1 MLDGLESLVAKSLVR
16 QDYDSGG
23 DLRFRMLETIREYA
37 FGLLEAT
44 SEAAIVR
51 QRHAEHLVM
60 LGEQTASRLVR
71 AEAVTWM
78 DRLEAEHD
86 NLRAALAWSSELEAT
101 NDLMARLA
109 ESRRGDSGSRRD
121 ISSRVGTGSNGHLG
135 RASAP
140 STRTLVLQG
149 IGTVAVFQMDFARA
163 RDAFSEMAALGR
175 ACGDQAAVTYAVAYL
190 GFVARQ
196 TGDFSRAESL
206 GSESVA
212 LGRQAGDEESL
223 ATALLL
229 QSQVPLGQ
237 GDYDRATAL
246 LKESLSIARTAGV
259 SFLVPHILQN
269 LARAT
274 SGHGELAQALALCDE
289 AHGLFLRRGDRWGLE
304 NTARVQLRIAQLQ
317 GDPNSG

>member
-1 MLDGLESLVAKSLVR
+1 
-16 QDYDSGG
+16 
-23 DLRFRMLETIREYA
+23 
-37 FGLLEAT
+37 
-44 SEAAIVR
+44 
-51 QRHAEHLVM
+51 
-60 LGEQTASRLVR
+60 
-71 AEAVTWM
+71 
-78 DRLEAEHD
+78 
-86 NLRAALAWSSELEAT
+86 
-101 NDLMARLA
+101 
-109 ESRRGDSGSRRD
+109 
-121 ISSRVGTGSNGHLG
+121 
-135 RASAP
+135 
-140 STRTLVLQG
+140 
-149 IGTVAVFQMDFARA
+149 MDFARA

-317 GDPNSG
+317 GDPIRGKTLARESLLLNRDLGSPGNIATDLEALAWIARLEGIPQRTARLLSAAEALRDVVGRPRLPSERVEPDTDLELARAALGDDEFAASWEEGQAMNLEQAIAYALEDEDA